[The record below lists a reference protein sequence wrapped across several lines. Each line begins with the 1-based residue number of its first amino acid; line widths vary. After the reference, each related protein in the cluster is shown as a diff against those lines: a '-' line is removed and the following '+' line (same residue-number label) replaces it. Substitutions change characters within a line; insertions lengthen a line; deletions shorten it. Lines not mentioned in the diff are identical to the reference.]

1 MITKFSTI
9 RFFLSTIKI
18 QISRYSI
25 CSMKLYC
32 ATAIFV
38 DIDTRI
44 IWLSRDLE
52 GIIVFIGQHP
62 FYIPSF
68 FIFQTSMNKLK
79 RWSDICMTTSILWA
93 YLNLKVTSWWL
104 NFSTSSTFSFS
115 FQGICWW
122 SYPSFERYSRQ
133 FLCKWQIHGFSG
145 RSATLWR
152 SKTFRYVGFF
162 FRDQAHAFV
171 VSKYEYYL
179 PLFN

>member
-1 MITKFSTI
+1 MPLI
-9 RFFLSTIKI
+9 
-18 QISRYSI
+18 YE
-25 CSMKLYC
+25 
-32 ATAIFV
+32 
-38 DIDTRI
+38 
-44 IWLSRDLE
+44 E

-104 NFSTSSTFSFS
+104 NFFTSSTIFSFSS

-145 RSATLWR
+145 RSATFWR
-152 SKTFRYVGFF
+152 SKTFRYVVF
-162 FRDQAHAFV
+162 FRDQAHTFV
-171 VSKYEYYL
+171 VSTNIICPYSIR
-179 PLFN
+179 FT